1 MSENLENATTIS
13 DVEKVQEAQ
22 EEAEVEV
29 TEEVKKKKVDLK
41 NVFMVVLDY
50 LVIILAF
57 MTSLML
63 VSEISFELSTLGY
76 LNAVVRVTPF
86 YAIGV
91 ALIMF
96 IFRLYPADYKS
107 IGVSSVRR
115 LIIVSFFTSIAYF
128 LIMENFVEH
137 FPHVYYV
144 LGGVLQ
150 FLLTSLIR
158 FIYRLTHIKKGD
170 K

>member
-1 MSENLENATTIS
+1 MSENLEKTATIS
-13 DVEKVQEAQ
+13 ETEKVQDVQ
-22 EEAEVEV
+22 EEAEVQAA
-29 TEEVKKKKVDLK
+29 EEVKKKKVDLK

-76 LNAVVRVTPF
+76 LNAVIRITPF

-96 IFRLYPADYKS
+96 IFRLYPEDNKN

-158 FIYRLTHIKKGD
+158 FMYRLTHIKKGD

>member
-29 TEEVKKKKVDLK
+29 TEEIKKKKVDLK

-86 YAIGV
+86 
-91 ALIMF
+91 
-96 IFRLYPADYKS
+96 
-107 IGVSSVRR
+107 
-115 LIIVSFFTSIAYF
+115 
-128 LIMENFVEH
+128 
-137 FPHVYYV
+137 
-144 LGGVLQ
+144 
-150 FLLTSLIR
+150 
-158 FIYRLTHIKKGD
+158 
-170 K
+170 

>member
-1 MSENLENATTIS
+1 MSENLEKTATIS
-13 DVEKVQEAQ
+13 ETEKVQDVQ
-22 EEAEVEV
+22 EEAEVQAA
-29 TEEVKKKKVDLK
+29 EEVKKKKVDLK

-76 LNAVVRVTPF
+76 LNAVIRITPF

-96 IFRLYPADYKS
+96 IFQECS
-107 IGVSSVRR
+107 G
-115 LIIVSFFTSIAYF
+115 
-128 LIMENFVEH
+128 NFV
-137 FPHVYYV
+137 F
-144 LGGVLQ
+144 
-150 FLLTSLIR
+150 
-158 FIYRLTHIKKGD
+158 RL
-170 K
+170 

>member
-1 MSENLENATTIS
+1 MSENLEKTATIS
-13 DVEKVQEAQ
+13 ETEKVQDVQ
-22 EEAEVEV
+22 EEAEVQAA
-29 TEEVKKKKVDLK
+29 EEVKKKKVDLK

-63 VSEISFELSTLGY
+63 VSEISVELSTLGY
-76 LNAVVRVTPF
+76 LNAVIRITPF

-91 ALIMF
+91 AIIMF
-96 IFRLYPADYKS
+96 IFGLYPEDYKN

-158 FIYRLTHIKKGD
+158 FMYRLTHIKKVD

>member
-1 MSENLENATTIS
+1 MSENLEKTATIS
-13 DVEKVQEAQ
+13 ETEKVQDVQ
-22 EEAEVEV
+22 EETEVQAA
-29 TEEVKKKKVDLK
+29 EEVKKKKVDLK

-76 LNAVVRVTPF
+76 LNAVIRITPF

-107 IGVSSVRR
+107 IGVSSV
-115 LIIVSFFTSIAYF
+115 TSIAYF

-158 FIYRLTHIKKGD
+158 FIYRLTHINKGD